1 MPQNSVTL
9 RNVHQWLTQTVP
21 LMLHYH
27 LLSSTGVSNSRSPFS
42 KWQSSYMTPKARIVE
57 DQAASSPRT
66 FGGLGGGGGSFD
78 FGLGGRGGPSSR
90 LLCGTGGGL

>member
-1 MPQNSVTL
+1 
-9 RNVHQWLTQTVP
+9 
-21 LMLHYH
+21 
-27 LLSSTGVSNSRSPFS
+27 
-42 KWQSSYMTPKARIVE
+42 MTPKARTVE
-57 DQAASSPRT
+57 DQVASSPRT